1 MPLGGDAMTR
11 DIEKRLEKLERLEQ
25 SKLENWPP
33 DEFDEDGNLTV
44 FYLMG
49 ISGKPV
55 RVTLDDFV

>member
-1 MPLGGDAMTR
+1 MTR

-44 FYLMG
+44 FYMMG
-49 ISGKPV
+49 VNGKPV
-55 RVTLDDFV
+55 RLTLDDFV